1 MKTDLPLFIYWG
13 MAGCFSIA
21 LILGL
26 FKQRTLSRA
35 AGLGGTLVSGAGVV
49 CLMVMEERLP
59 LYGSLESII
68 YVSFLLTLLE
78 LFTGPRTRTGSR
90 DVPLHLLTLGIICI
104 LLVLQARRTMAFN
117 ADFFMY
123 DNLWVNFFFNLRLV
137 AAAVF
142 AWSAVLFVAGG
153 WAPSK
158 PENGDREARDRL
170 MAGGRNFLLTGI
182 AVYLASEWSGSLWCL
197 NWMGDSWQWSRGF
210 FKAGI
215 IFLLVMAASHLPRSL
230 ADSDRVRAILGSC
243 PAVYILWMLFQH

>member
-13 MAGCFSIA
+13 MAGCFSTA

-26 FKQRTLSRA
+26 FKQRGVSRA
-35 AGLGGTLVSGAGVV
+35 AGIGGTLVSGAGVV
-49 CLMVMEERLP
+49 CLMVTEQRLP

-78 LFTGPRTRTGSR
+78 LFTSPRTRTGSGNI
-90 DVPLHLLTLGIICI
+90 LHLLTLGIICI
-104 LLVLQARRTMAFN
+104 LLVLQSRRTMAFN

-123 DNLWVNFFFNLRLV
+123 DNLWVNLFFNLRLV
-137 AAAVF
+137 AGAIF
-142 AWSAVLFVAGG
+142 AWAGVLFMAGAWG
-153 WAPSK
+153 LSSPNNK
-158 PENGDREARDRL
+158 DREARDSF

-182 AVYLASEWSGSLWCL
+182 AVYLAGEWSGSLWCL

-243 PAVYILWMLFQH
+243 PGVYILWMLFQH